1 MGRVKAVIPGE
12 RVLAKTCMGKMV
24 ELYIMFLWGR
34 SVHGQENI
42 SLEKEHRVVVEFDA
56 MLMLF
61 KLIL

>member
-34 SVHGQENI
+34 GVHGQENI
-42 SLEKEHRVVVEFDA
+42 SLEKEHRVVEFDA
-56 MLMLF
+56 MLTLF